1 MGRPA
6 RVTREEVLRAAR
18 EAFAGRGYDGTTLAA
33 ISARLGVS
41 PAALLRHAPSKAAL
55 FTAAMAEPQAVDRPF
70 PMAFL
75 AEADVA
81 RPRQVLRQLARTA
94 IPFIEAQ
101 MSESIA
107 CWMYAKNARN
117 GDDVPALPL
126 PRDFRS
132 ASSAPRRVFALL
144 ESYLRRAA
152 RAGTLRVRDP
162 QAAAMA
168 FMGTLNAYVFFHRVL
183 QLVDPP
189 LPLDRY
195 IDTVLDIWSR
205 GALKGPR
212 KRAS

>member
-1 MGRPA
+1 MQ
-6 RVTREEVLRAAR
+6 AAR
-18 EAFAGRGYDGTTLAA
+18 DAFAARGYDGTTLAA
-33 ISARLGVS
+33 IAARLGVS

-55 FTAAMAEPQAVDRPF
+55 FAAAMAETPAAKEPF

-81 RPRQVLRQLARTA
+81 RPREVLRHLARTA

-107 CWMYAKNARN
+107 CWMYAKNAREN
-117 GDDVPALPL
+117 PTLRLPWN
-126 PRDFRS
+126 PR
-132 ASSAPRRVFALL
+132 APSSPPRRVFALL
-144 ESYLRRAA
+144 EGYLRRAA

-168 FMGTLNAYVFFHRVL
+168 FMGNLNAYAFFHLVIP
-183 QLVDPP
+183 LVDPP

-195 IDTVLDIWSR
+195 IDTLLDIWSR
-205 GALKGPR
+205 GALAAPR